1 MARKGRKDRGLMVKK
16 NTAGEEVWTVRLW
29 HEGKER
35 YFGGFESKTEARN
48 FYENRKK
55 EQREGLMFP
64 EQFRAR
70 NRPKPVLFADY
81 LEGWLKDQHLKGMK
95 PATIQANRWRLRR
108 RASPVFG
115 PLALSAITRQMVKN
129 WIATLSAEELAYKT
143 LLGYLCALS
152 AVLSEAV
159 EDGHLTVNPVG
170 KLSKILKR
178 PPKLDD
184 GELEIFTPE
193 EEAAVLR
200 TAKEQMPHA
209 YPLVLTFFRTG
220 ARVGE
225 VLAIHRAECNFTT
238 RTLTIRRNWSNWRL
252 GTPKSGK
259 TRRVDMSQ
267 ELTKTLEAW
276 CETQA
281 LEAAAKG
288 QLPSEIVFLGNLGG
302 KRRQPYYMSENW
314 LRYKLWFPLLERAKV
329 RRLTP
334 HAARHTFASR
344 LLANNESLKYVS
356 EQLGHSSIT
365 ITADTYGHL
374 IPGANRQAVDRLD
387 TLPEEKAPA
396 GYEGACLDPQPC
408 LKP

>member
-1 MARKGRKDRGLMVKK
+1 ML
-16 NTAGEEVWTVRLW
+16 WRLQD
-29 HEGKER
+29 
-35 YFGGFESKTEARN
+35 KTDARN
-48 FYENRKK
+48 FYDNRKK
-55 EQREGLMFP
+55 EQREGQMFP
-64 EQFRAR
+64 EQFRAK

-81 LEGWLKDQHLKGMK
+81 LEGWLKEQHLKGVK
-95 PATIQANRWRLRR
+95 PATIHASEWRLRR
-108 RASPVFG
+108 RALPIFG
-115 PLALSAITRQMVKN
+115 TLALSAITRQMVKT
-129 WIATLSAEELAYKT
+129 WMATLSAEGLAYKT
-143 LLGYLCALS
+143 LHGYLS
-152 AVLSEAV
+152 AVLPEA
-159 EDGHLTVNPVG
+159 VNPVG

-178 PPKLDD
+178 PPSLDD
-184 GELEIFTPE
+184 EKLEIFTPE

-344 LLANNESLKYVS
+344 LLANNESLQYVS

-387 TLPEEKAPA
+387 TLPEEKAPV

-408 LKP
+408 LKPGRA